1 MAKRLEQSTEDRV
14 RMLKCS
20 ESYGIS
26 ISQPYSAYLHSDE
39 AIYRDPFDDEL
50 KAKEQMV
57 WLIKKGDLILSNEPK
72 RASVEFC
79 RRFGVRDPK
88 VFITNLVTYRGRDT
102 PQSLANVPAGR
113 QCYGVFECE

>member
-1 MAKRLEQSTEDRV
+1 
-14 RMLKCS
+14 MLKCS
-20 ESYGIS
+20 ESCGIS

-39 AIYRDPFDDEL
+39 VIYRDPFDDEW

-57 WLIKKGDLILSNEPK
+57 WLIKKGDLILSNAPK

-79 RRFGVRDPK
+79 RRFGVRDPR
-88 VFITNLVTYRGRDT
+88 VFITNLITYSGRDT

-113 QCYGVFECE
+113 QCYGVFEYE